1 MSTRCNCAKGG
12 AMNFNAFHCYLRN
25 ISEVS
30 LAQSIEK
37 MLLNIRAVARLLQL
51 LPFACFEALP
61 FVSQL
66 LLCPW
71 EELCIVTLWVLIVKH
86 V

>member
-1 MSTRCNCAKGG
+1 
-12 AMNFNAFHCYLRN
+12 MNVNALHCYLTN
-25 ISEVS
+25 IPEVS
-30 LAQSIEK
+30 FAQSVES
-37 MLLNIRAVARLLQL
+37 MLFNIGAVALLQL

-71 EELCIVTLWVLIVKH
+71 EELCMVTLWVLIVKH